1 VSTLRRLYLYSAV
14 QNFANSLYGPF
25 VSFVAASTG
34 VPPLLLGVVS
44 SAGTVFNNVSA
55 FLASFRRWRP
65 LELILLANA
74 ASAIAL
80 VLMATFAEVHVA
92 YAAMYAAV
100 MASLGVSG
108 YGWSLIMEQYSR
120 ERRGASLA
128 EFSFYSTL
136 GGLVATLITGFLI
149 QGDPLAIRFALYAA
163 AALMAANT
171 AQLYRLGVDY
181 REGPRAPRGGVGRR
195 LLKFY
200 VDTFIF
206 MVTWSFAWPLFPLAQ
221 VYIFHMTGLQVAIL
235 QIITVASNLAFQR
248 AVGRFVDRHMRLS
261 LFLGR
266 ATFMTWPLVYGI
278 ATNVYQIYAAYL
290 FFGFGGS
297 ISNIAYFAYVVDNAE
312 DRRKAIGYFNL
323 VNALGAA
330 TGAELSSAMLA
341 YVGNYGEE
349 FIRRMLIGAA
359 FTRLG
364 SSLLFLL

>member
-1 VSTLRRLYLYSAV
+1 MSVLRRLYLYSAL
-14 QNFANSLYGPF
+14 QNFANSLYSPF
-25 VSFVAASTG
+25 VGFVAASTG

-44 SAGTVFNNVSA
+44 SAGTVFNNISA
-55 FLASFRRWRP
+55 FLVSFRRWRP
-65 LELILLANA
+65 LKLILFANA
-74 ASAIAL
+74 ASAVAL
-80 VLMATFAEVHVA
+80 VLMAAFAEVHAA
-92 YAAMYAAV
+92 YTAMYAV
-100 MASLGVSG
+100 VTASLGISG

-120 ERRGASLA
+120 ERRGISLA

-149 QGDPLAIRFALYAA
+149 RDDPLAIRLALYAA
-163 AALMAANT
+163 AALTAANT
-171 AQLYRLGVDY
+171 AQLYKLGIDY
-181 REGPRAPRGGVGRR
+181 SEGPRAPRGGVGRR

-200 VDTFIF
+200 AENFVF
-206 MVTWSFAWPLFPLAQ
+206 MATWSFAWPLFPLAQ
-221 VYIFHMTGLQVAIL
+221 VYVFHMTGLQVAIV

-248 AVGRFVDRHMRLS
+248 AMGRFVDRHMRLS

-266 ATFMTWPLVYGI
+266 ATFMIWPLVYGV

-312 DRRKAIGYFNL
+312 DKRRAIGYFNL

-330 TGAELSSAMLA
+330 AGAELSSAVLA
-341 YVGNYGEE
+341 YMGNYNEE
-349 FIRRMLIGAA
+349 LIRRMLVGTA
-359 FTRLG
+359 FARLG